1 MELIQIIALIG
12 YILFLMKRGVS
23 FGWSMLSANSIVI
36 VALYLF
42 AIFGVLN
49 VGLFA
54 VSALGIILFFISAKY
69 FVRNAKGIPKRALIT
84 SFLYGIPFLTV
95 FYSVPAEYQFT
106 AWDEFADWGLNL
118 KYMHQ
123 TGELYSFSKLPYF
136 DYRHYPPA
144 QFLYQYFF
152 LKFLPW
158 SEKSAMYIQI
168 FFLLSTQLSIFW
180 ATRNN
185 RLYGAI
191 AFFASLTLPLYFH
204 FFYNTLLVDL
214 MLAEY
219 FAALFIMVMFSRPNF
234 IEAIL
239 IVVNMTA
246 LLLLKQVGLIFVLI
260 LICVYFLK
268 CLASQVR
275 GLKQGFIFTPVFFNN
290 ELNLKRINYLIPFIY
305 PVITSILVFIGYKSW
320 EFFKKINEVPSNK
333 TEVLP
338 SLIKFFE
345 SPLSERMR
353 DTVHLFLIRLSEQS
367 FTLHIK
373 FYVLIFALAGIGVL
387 LPLMLRSKERFR
399 DILLLGMVSVGS
411 IIYLL
416 FTLLSYIVF
425 FSIDEGIVLSGF
437 ERYTAIYLI
446 SWSFILLAYLVRS
459 VGSQLTSRLTFS
471 AVLLCLLVLFP
482 PVNFYQVITH
492 NLLSN
497 DTVEMRK
504 KMDALID
511 GLPEN
516 IEGHKVFLVAQ
527 GYGGLVSRIFQYSIY
542 PRVTRQ
548 ECHSFGKKYTPEDYD
563 TCNVSFIKSFSD
575 STHLLVY
582 KADEIFW
589 KSYGNYFE
597 PNAVGLESGV
607 FEVKRGEMG
616 IQFFRMKQN

>member
-23 FGWSMLSANSIVI
+23 FGWSVLSANSIVI
-36 VALYLF
+36 VSLYLF
-42 AIFGVLN
+42 AIFGALN
-49 VGLFA
+49 VGLYA
-54 VSALGIILFFISAKY
+54 VSALGIVLFIISAKY
-69 FVRNAKGIPKRALIT
+69 FASNGRILPNGILIT
-84 SFLYGIPFLTV
+84 SLLYVIPFLTV
-95 FYSVPAEYQFT
+95 LFSVPAEFQFT

-123 TGELYSFSKLPYF
+123 TGELYSFSTLPYF

-144 QFLYQYFF
+144 QFLYQYYF

-180 ATRNN
+180 TTRNN

-219 FAALFIMVMFSRPNF
+219 FAALFIMVLFSRPNF
-234 IEAIL
+234 IEATL
-239 IVVNMTA
+239 IVVNMIA

-275 GLKQGFIFTPVFFNN
+275 ALKQGFIFTPAFFNGA
-290 ELNLKRINYLIPFIY
+290 LNLKRVNYLIPFIY
-305 PVITSILVFIGYKSW
+305 PVITSIVVFIGYKSW
-320 EFFKKINEVPSNK
+320 DFFKNINAIPSNK

-367 FTLHIK
+367 FTFHIK
-373 FYVLIFALAGIGVL
+373 FYVLIIALAGLGVV
-387 LPLMLRSKERFR
+387 LPLMLRSKEWFR

-425 FSIDEGIVLSGF
+425 FSVDEGIVLSGF
-437 ERYTAIYLI
+437 ERYTAIYFI
-446 SWSFILLAYLVRS
+446 SWSFILLGYLVKS
-459 VGSQLTSRLTFS
+459 VGSQLTSRLTCS

-482 PVNFYQVITH
+482 PVNFYHVITH
-492 NLLSN
+492 NLLGN
-497 DTVEMRK
+497 DTVEMRE
-504 KMDALID
+504 KMDALINR
-511 GLPEN
+511 LPANLED
-516 IEGHKVFLVAQ
+516 HKVFLVAQ
-527 GYGGLVSRIFQYSIY
+527 GNGGLVSRVFQYSIY
-542 PRVTRQ
+542 PRVTKQ

-563 TCNVSFIKSFSD
+563 TCDVSFIKSFSD
-575 STHLLVY
+575 STHLLIY
-582 KADEIFW
+582 NADENFW

-597 PNAVGLESGV
+597 PNAVGLQSGV
-607 FEVKRGEMG
+607 FEAKRGEKG
-616 IQFFRMKQN
+616 IQFFRMRQN

>member
-1 MELIQIIALIG
+1 
-12 YILFLMKRGVS
+12 
-23 FGWSMLSANSIVI
+23 MLSANSIVI
-36 VALYLF
+36 VELYLF
-42 AIFGVLN
+42 AIFSVLN
-49 VGLFA
+49 IGLYA
-54 VSALGIILFFISAKY
+54 VSVLGIILFFISAKY

-84 SFLYGIPFLTV
+84 SFLYAIPFLTV

-144 QFLYQYFF
+144 QFLYQYYF

-180 ATRNN
+180 TTRNN
-185 RLYGAI
+185 RFFGAI

-219 FAALFIMVMFSRPNF
+219 FAALFIMVLFSRPNF
-234 IEAIL
+234 IEAFL
-239 IVVNMTA
+239 IVVNMIV

-275 GLKQGFIFTPVFFNN
+275 AQKHGFMFTPAFLNSA
-290 ELNLKRINYLIPFIY
+290 LNLKRVNYLVPFIY

-320 EFFKKINEVPSNK
+320 DFFKNINAVPSNK

-345 SPLSERMR
+345 SPLAERMR

-367 FTLHIK
+367 FTLNIK
-373 FYVLIFALAGIGVL
+373 FYVLIFVLTVLGVS
-387 LPLMLRSKERFR
+387 LPLLLRSKERFR
-399 DILLLGMVSVGS
+399 DILLLGMVSVGAFV
-411 IIYLL
+411 YLL

-425 FSIDEGIVLSGF
+425 FSVDEGIVLSGF
-437 ERYTAIYLI
+437 ERYTAIYFI
-446 SWSFILLAYLVRS
+446 AWCFILLAYLVRS
-459 VGSQLTSRLTFS
+459 MGSQLSSRLTCS
-471 AVLLCLLVLFP
+471 AVLVCLMVLFP

-497 DTVEMRK
+497 DTVEIRE
-504 KMDALID
+504 KMDALIN

-516 IEGHKVFLVAQ
+516 QEDHKVFLVAQ

-542 PRVTRQ
+542 PRVTQQ
-548 ECHSFGKKYTPEDYD
+548 ECHSFGKKYTSEDFD
-563 TCNVSFIKSFSD
+563 TCDVSFIKSFSN
-575 STHLLVY
+575 STHLLIY
-582 KADEIFW
+582 NADENFW
-589 KSYGNYFE
+589 KSYRDYFE
-597 PNAVGLESGV
+597 PSAIGLKSGV
-607 FEVKRGEMG
+607 FEAKRGEKG
-616 IQFFRMKQN
+616 IQFFLMKQN